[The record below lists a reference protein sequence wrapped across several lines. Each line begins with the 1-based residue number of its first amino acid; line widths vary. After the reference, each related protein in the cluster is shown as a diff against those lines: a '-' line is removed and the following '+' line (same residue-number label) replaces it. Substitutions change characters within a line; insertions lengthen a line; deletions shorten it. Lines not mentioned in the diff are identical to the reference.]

1 MDNNTAVLNW
11 YEKEVMT
18 DATGKYLKC
27 PECNEVIYKPH
38 FTKHVATHGLTLEAL
53 VIKHVLPD
61 GFSTCP
67 YPGCTEKLRLR
78 HPTKLGSGVTL
89 ACCNKHASS
98 VTMAKMRNDPT
109 LVAKHA
115 AAQSK
120 RMTDNNPAHLAHV
133 RAIHSESLTRRWQ
146 DGTFRN
152 TVASA
157 AKNNMEKQ
165 LQDPEFLKKKSE
177 AASKRMTELN
187 KDPEFRKELYKRHQQ
202 WVVDNPQEVHKNSM
216 FSAYVQSKEE
226 TLVIY
231 YVVFKD
237 YFKLGVTTDAALRL
251 THLYGYRKHYFI
263 EDVPKAVALSIEYWV
278 KEHFEQYT
286 GEHEEVKERTEVF
299 QLKDFDAIVKV
310 VDDRIAEGYIDP
322 VLSDWVTNKKE

>member
-78 HPTKLGSGVTL
+78 HPTKLGGGVTL

-115 AAQSK
+115 AEQSK

-157 AKNNMEKQ
+157 AKDNMEKQ
-165 LQDPEFLKKKSE
+165 LQDPEFLKKKAE

-187 KDPEFRKELYKRHQQ
+187 KDKDFREKLKDSVKKSLDNNPEPLHRSCMIREYERST
-202 WVVDNPQEVHKNSM
+202 DTEMS
-216 FSAYVQSKEE
+216 
-226 TLVIY
+226 IY
-231 YVVFKD
+231 FIQFKD
-237 YFKLGVTTDAALRL
+237 YFKIGISSNVPSRL
-251 THLYGYRKHYFI
+251 THLQGYRKHYLIDNIPKDVAVSVEYYIKCKYNQWKGDHAEII
-263 EDVPKAVALSIEYWV
+263 ES
-278 KEHFEQYT
+278 
-286 GEHEEVKERTEVF
+286 TEIF
-299 QLKDFDAIVKV
+299 DNKDFKTIIDE
-310 VDDRIAEGYIDP
+310 VDKLISEGYISPALTEWLD
-322 VLSDWVTNKKE
+322 KK